1 MGWSRF
7 GSAVSDDDQPIEAW
21 MDDQNDQV
29 AQREALASAGRDR
42 WSASTRSGEYLDAG
56 RPADVV
62 ALGNG
67 PVNAP
72 RFRRDAA
79 SKAALRAQRVDDA
92 QFQSR
97 FDGGQNMWTGN
108 PVAADLPMPM
118 PRPVPRRA
126 PSQAQPWWETAAKFG
141 AGAGAYAGGT
151 VLGALIAV
159 GDAARDLW
167 DAGYFGLKWA
177 GAFGPPAKA
186 QAQREAAEAARGAVD
201 YARSAIAQPS
211 RAVSDARTAAGHALD
226 NMSPFNVNLS
236 GSLSDV
242 AHHQFEHGLNFGE
255 AATNVAGMF
264 AGGEAVQGLRAA
276 KMFEATKPARVAKLI
291 EEGANPRL
299 SEYMSQPYKGSSH
312 HSIISKRQAKDAGL
326 PAWLVDS
333 RLNLAEP
340 RGMSR
345 SDFYKYHY
353 QVDPKAGGFRLPAD
367 LNGGKGWR
375 PKELGLIKYG
385 LPERIWKGMPVPLK
399 DAMAAVPF
407 VDAPRFYDKL
417 ETTQ

>member
-141 AGAGAYAGGT
+141 AGAGAYVGGT
-151 VLGALIAV
+151 VLGAPLAV

-186 QAQREAAEAARGAVD
+186 QAQREAAEAYRM
-201 YARSAIAQPS
+201 S
-211 RAVSDARTAAGHALD
+211 R
-226 NMSPFNVNLS
+226 
-236 GSLSDV
+236 
-242 AHHQFEHGLNFGE
+242 
-255 AATNVAGMF
+255 
-264 AGGEAVQGLRAA
+264 
-276 KMFEATKPARVAKLI
+276 
-291 EEGANPRL
+291 
-299 SEYMSQPYKGSSH
+299 
-312 HSIISKRQAKDAGL
+312 IISSSTG
-326 PAWLVDS
+326 
-333 RLNLAEP
+333 
-340 RGMSR
+340 
-345 SDFYKYHY
+345 
-353 QVDPKAGGFRLPAD
+353 
-367 LNGGKGWR
+367 
-375 PKELGLIKYG
+375 
-385 LPERIWKGMPVPLK
+385 
-399 DAMAAVPF
+399 
-407 VDAPRFYDKL
+407 
-417 ETTQ
+417 